1 MAIERLLDHLPEPQA
16 FTIGR
21 LRRTAGD
28 AVAQTADIVVRGDD
42 LVIQNL
48 FAPER
53 LDAHLDMAID
63 LREPLRQGIY
73 TRRKNLVPYGFGI
86 RRHAVEADGQDCV
99 RTHHLFQHF
108 HMRRH
113 IALGALIACCGR
125 SADHRRDTA
134 MIDRVNRMLR
144 SRYARRGK
152 AQRLVSVDNAV

>member
-48 FAPER
+48 FTPER

-73 TRRKNLVPYGFGI
+73 TRRKNLIPYRFGI
-86 RRHAVEADGQDCV
+86 RRHAVEADGQD
-99 RTHHLFQHF
+99 
-108 HMRRH
+108 
-113 IALGALIACCGR
+113 
-125 SADHRRDTA
+125 
-134 MIDRVNRMLR
+134 
-144 SRYARRGK
+144 
-152 AQRLVSVDNAV
+152 SV